1 MATLKLNSYELFTQS
16 ENNKPEFGTGVPSGT
31 VLQVRTD
38 LKTIGNTGDDADI
51 QSTPITATTFA
62 TGYTT
67 NSLSIT
73 PYFSTSKIL
82 LMFNGMI
89 EHSNATNQGF
99 EVYFA
104 KDSIQLL
111 TSGGNK
117 NANMFVYTGGTGT
130 QQYQPVSTSYDF
142 IAGQTSSMILSVV
155 ITKYSGT
162 GTVNLQHDGTHH
174 LIVMEIAA

>member
-1 MATLKLNSYELFTQS
+1 MAILKLNSYELFTQS
-16 ENNKPEFGTGVPSGT
+16 GDNRPEFGAGVPSGT

-38 LKTIGNTGDDADI
+38 LKTIGSSGSDADI
-51 QSTPITATTFA
+51 QSTSITATTFA

-82 LMFNGMI
+82 LLFNGMI
-89 EHSNATNQGF
+89 QHSGTGAQGF

-104 KDSIQLL
+104 KDSSQLL

-130 QQYQPVSTSYDF
+130 EQYHPVSTSYDF

-155 ITKYSGT
+155 ITKYGT
-162 GTVNLQHDGTHH
+162 NTVNLQHDGTHH

>member
-1 MATLKLNSYELFTQS
+1 MGNLVLNGQTVLEQVGTAR
-16 ENNKPEFGTGVPSGT
+16 PEFGAGVPSGT

-38 LKTIGNTGDDADI
+38 LKTIGNSGDGADI
-51 QSTPITATTFA
+51 ESIQITETTFA

-89 EHSNATNQGF
+89 EHSTAAAQGF

-104 KDSIQLL
+104 KDGQQLL
-111 TSGGNK
+111 THGGTK
-117 NANMFVYTGGTGT
+117 NANMFVYTGGTST
-130 QQYQPVSTSYDF
+130 QQYHPVSTSYDF
-142 IAGQTSSMILSVV
+142 IAGQTNSMILSIV
-155 ITKYSGT
+155 ISKYNST